1 MDGRLRLKDS
11 AFKRLLAR
19 EDLPSSDHVAPAN
32 WKLEPIELKASKQKT
47 QRGCIEL
54 VRQSTLTPTHVLKHL
69 AEMRLEFDM
78 MQTRATKEKL
88 YEQLLEYEDA
98 FATNKHIDNFA
109 HTVYKLHPVQY
120 DKAVKSSTLYSSQP
134 NKSLKSILS
143 QCPHGSCHGHL
154 NIPNMYAIHMDDATI
169 RCNSCYNSIS
179 YKLFQMQRL
188 REDYS
193 SIQVTC
199 TMNGKSMQLT
209 IPIPRLQ
216 RNGSLDS
223 FMAEI
228 NASFKQEAAKSSKQ
242 GVQRLKSKLDAV
254 LAKAFNEPLG
264 CFGLDLVHA
273 MVRQLDF
280 VNKIC
285 SNYDYWCQPQV
296 IDESIRR
303 YHQFIHL
310 MHIQSAGTLVPT
322 SDIDIVWHTHQTL
335 PTEYAVFC
343 NDIVGQLID
352 HDDTI
357 PGGALESAYANTYN
371 LWATTFEQLY
381 SSVEPPSYIYKAN
394 FKRAHEIPMAIPVV
408 VQDLKPTSEC
418 LAVIG
423 TPVMDGRVRPPKSHQ
438 TQLLLKTQPK
448 PRPSTNTSSHS
459 TTSIA
464 VGCATGGCQ
473 AAASTSSYTNTFV
486 SSSAQGCSASSGGGG
501 NTGGGGGDSGGC
513 GGGCG
518 GGGCGG
524 GCGS

>member
-120 DKAVKSSTLYSSQP
+120 DKAVKTPKWYTSQP
-134 NKSLKSILS
+134 NKSLKSIFS
-143 QCPHGSCHGHL
+143 RCPHGPCRGRL
-154 NIPNMYAIHMDDATI
+154 NIPNMYAIHMDNATI
-169 RCNSCYNSIS
+169 RCNSCYKSIS
-179 YKLFQMQRL
+179 YKLYQMQRL
-188 REDYS
+188 RWETK
-193 SIQVTC
+193 SIDVVC
-199 TMNGKSMQLT
+199 SKLGKTVKLT
-209 IPIPRLQ
+209 ITLPELPRD
-216 RNGSLDS
+216 GSLET
-223 FMAEI
+223 FMADI
-228 NASFKQEAAKSSKQ
+228 NASFKQQAAKGSKY
-242 GVQRLKSKLDAV
+242 GVADLKSKLNAV
-254 LAKAFNEPLG
+254 LATAFDEPLG
-264 CFGLDLVHA
+264 CFGIDLVHA

-322 SDIDIVWHTHQTL
+322 SDIDIVWHTHQTM
-335 PTEYAVFC
+335 PTEYAKFC
-343 NDIVGQLID
+343 NYIVGRLID

-357 PGGALESAYANTYN
+357 PGGTLTTAYANTFR
-371 LWATTFEQLY
+371 LWAATFDQPFSAFAPQSY
-381 SSVEPPSYIYKAN
+381 SHKST
-394 FKRAHEIPMAIPVV
+394 FHHAHEVPMAVPVAP
-408 VQDLKPTSEC
+408 QDMKPNSDY

-423 TPVMDGRVRPPKSHQ
+423 TPVMDGRVRPPASHQ
-438 TQLLLKTQPK
+438 TQLLL
-448 PRPSTNTSSHS
+448 
-459 TTSIA
+459 
-464 VGCATGGCQ
+464 
-473 AAASTSSYTNTFV
+473 
-486 SSSAQGCSASSGGGG
+486 
-501 NTGGGGGDSGGC
+501 
-513 GGGCG
+513 
-518 GGGCGG
+518 
-524 GCGS
+524 